1 MILKLSRSVGLSVHF
16 GFHSVGRVVNLNYI
30 GSLRA
35 ITVHGSAGHR
45 PFTAFISGARLFV
58 LFNVFAVK
66 SDG

>member
-1 MILKLSRSVGLSVHF
+1 MDIKIVQIRWFISALWISL
-16 GFHSVGRVVNLNYI
+16 GRTRVNLNYI
-30 GSLRA
+30 GSLCA